1 MAILWP
7 FTLPV
12 APLVQG
18 YGEALPNN
26 TIRTGMDTG
35 PAKVR
40 RRAGAVP
47 FTMSV
52 AFNCNDE
59 QVEALWTFVKDTLL
73 GGSRRFKWT
82 HPRTGAAIECRFTGD
97 KDLLKVEPSGT
108 RWIVSFN
115 LEVLP

>member
-7 FTLPV
+7 PALPV
-12 APLVQG
+12 TPLVQG

-26 TIRTGMDTG
+26 TIRTGMDVG

-40 RRAGAVP
+40 RRAAAMP

-52 AFNCNDE
+52 AFNCNDA
-59 QVEALWTFVKDTLL
+59 QVDTLWTFVRDTLL
-73 GGSRRFKWT
+73 GGSRRFEWT
-82 HPRTGAAIECRFTGD
+82 HPRTGQTIECRFTGD

-108 RWIVSFN
+108 RWVVSFN